1 MPVTDK
7 NIEANYKTRIN
18 RVFEYI
24 DQNLESNLSLQSVS
38 EIAFFSPFHFHR
50 IFKFVTGETL
60 NEYITRKRIEK
71 SASDLL
77 HKNITATKIAHNY
90 GFSDNSSFSRAFKK
104 YFKVSPTEFKKQNP
118 NRFSKIRQLKS
129 KNGQDYPNSEKYICI
144 IDNLKNWIE
153 MNARI
158 EIKEVPKMN
167 VAYVSCIGSQN
178 LENAFGKLMQW
189 ATPKGLMNDQTKMMT
204 IYHDSFKFTDAN
216 KVRMSASILL
226 NKPEEIDGEV
236 GLTTIETGKFIV
248 GSFIIGVDEF
258 EKSWTGLFVWMND
271 QGYKKADREPFE
283 IYYNNFNEHP
293 EKKAIVDFY
302 IPIQKKTI
310 K

>member
-38 EIAFFSPFHFHR
+38 EVAFFSPFHFHR

-77 HKNITATKIAHNY
+77 HKNVTSTKIAHNY

-129 KNGQDYPNSEKYICI
+129 KNGQDYPNYEKYICM

-153 MNARI
+153 MNAKV

-178 LENAFGKLMQW
+178 LGNSFEKLIQW

-216 KVRMSASILL
+216 KIRMSASILL
-226 NKPEEIDGEV
+226 NKPEEIEGEV
-236 GLTTIETGKFIV
+236 GLTTIETGKFII
-248 GSFIIGVDEF
+248 GSFMIGVDEF

>member
-38 EIAFFSPFHFHR
+38 EVAFFSPFHFHR

-77 HKNITATKIAHNY
+77 HKNITSTKIAHNY

-104 YFKVSPTEFKKQNP
+104 YFKVSPTDFKKQNP

-129 KNGQDYPNSEKYICI
+129 KNGQDYPNYEKYICM

-153 MNARI
+153 MNAKV
-158 EIKEVPKMN
+158 EIKEVQKMN
-167 VAYVSCIGSQN
+167 VAYISCIGSQN
-178 LENAFGKLMQW
+178 LGN
-189 ATPKGLMNDQTKMMT
+189 
-204 IYHDSFKFTDAN
+204 S
-216 KVRMSASILL
+216 
-226 NKPEEIDGEV
+226 
-236 GLTTIETGKFIV
+236 
-248 GSFIIGVDEF
+248 F
-258 EKSWTGLFVWMND
+258 EKL
-271 QGYKKADREPFE
+271 
-283 IYYNNFNEHP
+283 
-293 EKKAIVDFY
+293 
-302 IPIQKKTI
+302 IQ
-310 K
+310 

>member
-1 MPVTDK
+1 M
-7 NIEANYKTRIN
+7 
-18 RVFEYI
+18 
-24 DQNLESNLSLQSVS
+24 
-38 EIAFFSPFHFHR
+38 
-50 IFKFVTGETL
+50 
-60 NEYITRKRIEK
+60 
-71 SASDLL
+71 L

-90 GFSDNSSFSRAFKK
+90 AFSDNSSFSRAFKK

-129 KNGQDYPNSEKYICI
+129 KNGQDYPNYEKYICM

-153 MNARI
+153 MNAKV
-158 EIKEVPKMN
+158 EIKEVQKMN
-167 VAYVSCIGSQN
+167 VAYISCIGSQN
-178 LENAFGKLMQW
+178 LENAFEKLMQW

-271 QGYKKADREPFE
+271 NGYKKADREPFE

-302 IPIQKKTI
+302 IPIQ
-310 K
+310 

>member
-1 MPVTDK
+1 MSVTDK

-38 EIAFFSPFHFHR
+38 EVAFFSPFHFHR

-77 HKNITATKIAHNY
+77 HKNVTSTKIAHNY

-129 KNGQDYPNSEKYICI
+129 KNGQDYPNYEKYICM

-153 MNARI
+153 MNAKV
-158 EIKEVPKMN
+158 EIKEVQKMN
-167 VAYVSCIGSQN
+167 VAYISCIGSQN
-178 LENAFGKLMQW
+178 LGNSFEKLIQW

-226 NKPEEIDGEV
+226 NKPEEIEGEV

-271 QGYKKADREPFE
+271 NGYKKADREPFE

-302 IPIQKKTI
+302 IPIQ
-310 K
+310 